1 MQIILLQRIVNLGKL
16 GETVDVK
23 PGYGRNFLI
32 PHGKALPATKAN
44 IEKFEARRAE
54 LEADEAKE
62 VATAQTRADAL
73 TDVNVIMRAKSGDE
87 GKLFGSIGTRDI
99 AEALTNSGL
108 EVDRAEIKLPEGTL
122 RQIGE
127 YSVDIQLHHDV
138 TATIL
143 VTILSE
149 DGDDEDEDEAVEE
162 DVADENEDYSEE

>member
-1 MQIILLQRIVNLGKL
+1 MQVILLQRIVNLGKL

-32 PHGKALPATKAN
+32 PHGKALPATAVN

-54 LEADEAKE
+54 LEAEEAVE
-62 VATAQTRADAL
+62 LNAAQERADAL

-108 EVDRAEIKLPEGTL
+108 EVDRSEVKLPEGAL
-122 RQIGE
+122 RQVGE
-127 YSVDIQLHHDV
+127 YNVDIQLHHDV
-138 TATIL
+138 IASIL

-149 DGDDEDEDEAVEE
+149 DGDDEDLAVEE
-162 DVADENEDYSEE
+162 DQNEDDYSEE

>member
-32 PHGKALPATKAN
+32 PQGKALPATKAN

-54 LEADEAKE
+54 LEAEEAKE
-62 VATAQTRADAL
+62 VATAQERADAL

-108 EVDRAEIKLPEGTL
+108 EVDRSEVKLPEGTL

-138 TATIL
+138 TATIQ

-149 DGDDEDEDEAVEE
+149 DGDDEDQDTGEATDDNEE
-162 DVADENEDYSEE
+162 TTEE

>member
-32 PHGKALPATKAN
+32 PQGKALPATKAN

-54 LEADEAKE
+54 LEAEEAKE

-108 EVDRAEIKLPEGTL
+108 EVDRAEVKLPEGTL

-127 YSVDIQLHHDV
+127 YNVDIQLHHDV

-149 DGDDEDEDEAVEE
+149 DGDDEDLEEDES
-162 DVADENEDYSEE
+162 DDNEDYSEE

>member
-32 PHGKALPATKAN
+32 PHGKALPATAAN
-44 IEKFEARRAE
+44 VEKFEARRAE
-54 LEADEAKE
+54 LEAEEAKE
-62 VATAQTRADAL
+62 INAAKERADAL

-108 EVDRAEIKLPEGTL
+108 EVDRSEVKLPEGAL
-122 RQIGE
+122 RQVGE
-127 YSVDIQLHHDV
+127 YNVDIQLHHDV
-138 TATIL
+138 TASIL

-149 DGDDEDEDEAVEE
+149 DGNDEDLVDDENEAQ
-162 DVADENEDYSEE
+162 DENEDYSEE

>member
-1 MQIILLQRIVNLGKL
+1 MQVILLQRIVNLGKL

-32 PHGKALPATKAN
+32 PQGKALPATAAN

-54 LEADEAKE
+54 LEAIEAKE
-62 VATAQTRADAL
+62 LAAAQERADAL
-73 TDVNVIMRAKSGDE
+73 KDVNVIMRAKSGEE

-108 EVDRAEIKLPEGTL
+108 EVDRSEVKLPEGAF
-122 RQIGE
+122 RQVGE
-127 YSVDIQLHHDV
+127 FNVDIQLHHDV
-138 TATIL
+138 TASIL

-149 DGDDEDEDEAVEE
+149 DGD
-162 DVADENEDYSEE
+162 NEDQAANDKEDDAE

>member
-1 MQIILLQRIVNLGKL
+1 MQVILLQRIVNLGKL

-32 PHGKALPATKAN
+32 PHGKALPATAAN

-54 LEADEAKE
+54 LEAEEAVELNAAKE
-62 VATAQTRADAL
+62 RADAL

-99 AEALTNSGL
+99 AEALTSSGL
-108 EVDRAEIKLPEGTL
+108 EVDRAEIKLPEGAL
-122 RQIGE
+122 RQVGE
-127 YSVDIQLHHDV
+127 YNVDIQLHHDV

-149 DGDDEDEDEAVEE
+149 DGEDEDLAVEE
-162 DVADENEDYSEE
+162 DDTNEDDYSEE

>member
-32 PHGKALPATKAN
+32 PHGKALPATAAN

-54 LEADEAKE
+54 LEAEEKKE
-62 VATAQTRADAL
+62 LDTAQERADAL

-108 EVDRAEIKLPEGTL
+108 EVDRAEIKLPEGAL
-122 RQIGE
+122 RQVGE
-127 YSVDIQLHHDV
+127 YNVDIQLHHDV

-149 DGDDEDEDEAVEE
+149 DGNDQAEEADSE
-162 DVADENEDYSEE
+162 EDYSEE

>member
-1 MQIILLQRIVNLGKL
+1 MEEVEIQVER
-16 GETVDVK
+16 E
-23 PGYGRNFLI
+23 NFNAMI
-32 PHGKALPATKAN
+32 SKIYAGGVATRQPT

-54 LEADEAKE
+54 LEAEEKKE
-62 VATAQTRADAL
+62 LDTAQERADAL

-108 EVDRAEIKLPEGTL
+108 EVDRVEIKLPEGAL
-122 RQIGE
+122 RQVGE
-127 YSVDIQLHHDV
+127 YNVDIQLHHDV

-149 DGDDEDEDEAVEE
+149 DGDNEAAEE
-162 DVADENEDYSEE
+162 SDSEEDYSEE

>member
-32 PHGKALPATKAN
+32 PHGKALPATAAN

-54 LEADEAKE
+54 LEAEEKKE
-62 VATAQTRADAL
+62 LDTAQERADSL

-108 EVDRAEIKLPEGTL
+108 EVDRAEIKLPEGAL
-122 RQIGE
+122 RQVGE
-127 YSVDIQLHHDV
+127 YNVDIQLHHDV

-149 DGDDEDEDEAVEE
+149 DGDDEAVEE
-162 DVADENEDYSEE
+162 DQSEDDYSEE